1 MTGEKLKQYIG
12 LFGGL
17 LSAIL
22 LFLQSLGYTFTW
34 FTDEIIDAFVNA
46 LLATVPFVLVIYG
59 VWKNSYIV
67 TKQAREQEQHLIEKG
82 LK

>member
-1 MTGEKLKQYIG
+1 MTTDKLKQYIA

-22 LFLQSLGYTFTW
+22 LFLQSLGINFTW
-34 FTDEIIDAFVNA
+34 FTDDTINAFVEVLLNA
-46 LLATVPFVLVIYG
+46 VPFILVLYG
-59 VWKNSYIV
+59 VYKNTYIV
-67 TKQAREQEQHLIEKG
+67 TKKAKEQEKALKEEG

>member
-1 MTGEKLKQYIG
+1 MTKEKLKQYIA

-22 LFLQSLGYTFTW
+22 LFLQSIGIGFTW
-34 FTDEIIDAFVNA
+34 YTKESIGAFVNVLIA
-46 LLATVPFVLVIYG
+46 AVPFILVIYG

-67 TKQAREQEQHLIEKG
+67 TKQAREQEQHLKEKG

>member
-1 MTGEKLKQYIG
+1 MTAEKLKQYIG

-17 LSAIL
+17 LSAVL
-22 LFLQSLGYTFTW
+22 LFLQSLGITFTW
-34 FTDEIIDAFVNA
+34 FTDQTIDAFVNA
-46 LLATVPFVLVIYG
+46 LLATVPFMLVVYG

-67 TKQAREQEQHLIEKG
+67 TKQAREQEELLKKKG